1 MVRGFSRKF
10 IWFFVASLLVFP
22 GTGLDEVR
30 ASAGDKTVTG
40 VVEKGGFGK
49 FILRAKSGEQATYNT
64 GRGTKYEPENFRVHE
79 GDTVEVTYY
88 DKDHRGKTIQAVSL
102 LKLIKAN
109 PDFKEPSNPAV
120 GTIKEAGRRNFLVYI
135 PEIKKAWK
143 FEIARGWK
151 TIPKGWK
158 PAADDKVKVTYKGV
172 PSRFTG
178 GMVYQ
183 IKTMEKM

>member
-1 MVRGFSRKF
+1 MVRRFEGK
-10 IWFFVASLLVFP
+10 ILLLFVAFLLVFSS
-22 GTGLDEVR
+22 GGFDEVL

-40 VVEKGGFGK
+40 VVAKGGFGK
-49 FILRAKSGEQATYNT
+49 FILRTKSGKEETYNT
-64 GRGTKYEPENFRVHE
+64 GRETKYEPADFRARE
-79 GDTVEVTYY
+79 GDKVEVTYY
-88 DKDHRGKTIQAVSL
+88 DKDARGRTIQAVSL

-135 PEIKKAWK
+135 PKIKKAWK

-151 TIPKGWK
+151 SIPKGWK
-158 PAADDKVKVTYKGV
+158 PAADDKVKVTYKRV